1 MRGTSVNAK
10 ELGAMPASAQLHTID
25 GNWQKEP
32 LAKYSGLTLRQ
43 HFSGLVMQGL
53 LANERWFMNV
63 VNENLGI
70 DKARRAEALVAEA
83 AVAGADAL
91 LAELAKDKP

>member
-1 MRGTSVNAK
+1 MTGEAIGSNLIYQSTS
-10 ELGAMPASAQLHTID
+10 
-25 GNWQKEP
+25 
-32 LAKYSGLTLRQ
+32 SGLTLRQ
-43 HFSGLVMQGL
+43 HFAGLAMQGL

-70 DKARRAEALVAEA
+70 DKAGRAEALVAEA

-91 LAELAKDKP
+91 LAELAKDQP